1 MLSEEFLKTYRE
13 AGDCFPNLLARATY
27 LSKFCRD
34 GESWTDTVKRVVEDN
49 VSKDPN
55 VSEDEAKELFDAI
68 WYMRV
73 MPPGRGLWTG
83 GVPGMHPAAKFNC
96 WGTVLDSPEEWC
108 WTADMLML
116 GGGVGVSLL
125 EIDKLPIVKGFS
137 RLYIGCS
144 SEHPNVGEVQPDYV
158 GDRVYSIPDSREGW
172 VDALRTVLAAGY
184 SGRDARVD
192 VTGVRER
199 GAPIRTFGGVACGPG
214 PLVHLLRK
222 VNGILNGA
230 IGRRLTSVECLDIT
244 NYVGLCIRSGNV
256 RRSALIVVGQPD
268 DQAFRDAKKDF
279 AAVLSHRSTSNN
291 SIAVRGD
298 EEWMALVHDMS
309 EFGEP
314 GILNFQRA
322 WHDDEGAVVVNPCG
336 EIFLHKRE
344 ACCLVEFF
352 PSRCESLTAARR
364 AAVLA
369 TRYCLR
375 QRLDPL
381 PDAESNAK
389 QKANMRLGVAIGG
402 VCDFD
407 WNTRTIDR
415 LYLDVRIAAD
425 DYALELGVNA
435 PIAVTCIKPSG
446 CRPADALTTTTTGI
460 LTMPE
465 LFELHKSGDEWGPA
479 PGFVVDLDGRERS
492 VTKTY
497 DNGVAPV
504 VELKMSF
511 GLSVKST
518 LNHKWWVVG
527 RGWVEASDIAIGD
540 VIDVKIGT
548 YQSATNAQLK
558 RLESRA
564 ISMKSDSHEI
574 SQPEEMTPD
583 LGWLLGYL
591 WGDGAMSPSK
601 YRIRFVDQ
609 HRENLEKA
617 QRIILDL
624 FGIESKLFKAS
635 ENRNALTLDIASKHL
650 WHWLIKNDVWKYFAD
665 QIDEIPRVVR
675 HSSTEVVVAFLAG
688 LVDSDG
694 CVTGTGKVIFTG
706 ACESFMW
713 HMQHVAWSV
722 GFPIGRS
729 LSTGGENLQ
738 AEKRMWHCQ
747 SSVFALP
754 ETVALLHKH
763 STKLGKH
770 ELTSLNLTSGRMTKT
785 PGRVESIVELGE
797 METFDIEVEGDH
809 WYRAGSVKSHN
820 TISLL
825 VGASPGMHAPFAPYY
840 IRRARFASNDPMVA
854 HLVAAGVPMEPD
866 QYDQTLNT
874 LVASFP
880 IANPGLK
887 VYVANETV
895 DDQIQRLVDLQNHW
909 ADNAVSATVSFEKHE
924 ELRLAELL
932 AENIHDIKSVSC
944 LPKAHG
950 YTQAPYEEI
959 TKEQYE
965 SLIAGIDNTAK
976 LTYGGDVLVDE
987 CAGGA
992 CPVR

>member
-1 MLSEEFLKTYRE
+1 MLSEEFLKPYRE

-27 LSKFCRD
+27 LSKFCRN

-68 WYMRV
+68 WNMRV

-83 GVPGMHPAAKFNC
+83 GVAGMHPAAKFNC

-125 EIDKLPIVKGFS
+125 EIDKLPVVKGFS

-144 SEHPNVGEVQPDYV
+144 SEHPNVGEVQPDFV

-172 VDALRTVLAAGY
+172 VDALRTVLAAGF

-222 VNGILNGA
+222 VNEILNGA
-230 IGRRLTSVECLDIT
+230 IGRKLTSVECLDIT

-256 RRSALIVVGQPD
+256 RRSALITLGHVE

-291 SIAVRGD
+291 SIVLQGGEVVD
-298 EEWMALVHDMS
+298 WDALVRDMS

-314 GILNFQRA
+314 GIVNMARIRV
-322 WHDDEGAVVVNPCG
+322 DDDSAVTVNPCA
-336 EIFLHKRE
+336 EISLHKRE

-352 PSRCESLTAARR
+352 PSRCESLTAARK

-375 QRLDPL
+375 QRLDRL
-381 PDAESNAK
+381 PDPESDAK
-389 QKANMRLGVAIGG
+389 QQANMRLGVAIGG

-407 WNTRTIDR
+407 WNTRTLDR
-415 LYLDVRIAAD
+415 LYLDVRCAAD
-425 DYALELGVNA
+425 DYSLELGVNA

-446 CRPADALTTTTTGI
+446 
-460 LTMPE
+460 
-465 LFELHKSGDEWGPA
+465 
-479 PGFVVDLDGRERS
+479 
-492 VTKTY
+492 
-497 DNGVAPV
+497 
-504 VELKMSF
+504 
-511 GLSVKST
+511 
-518 LNHKWWVVG
+518 
-527 RGWVEASDIAIGD
+527 
-540 VIDVKIGT
+540 
-548 YQSATNAQLK
+548 
-558 RLESRA
+558 
-564 ISMKSDSHEI
+564 
-574 SQPEEMTPD
+574 
-583 LGWLLGYL
+583 
-591 WGDGAMSPSK
+591 
-601 YRIRFVDQ
+601 
-609 HRENLEKA
+609 
-617 QRIILDL
+617 
-624 FGIESKLFKAS
+624 
-635 ENRNALTLDIASKHL
+635 
-650 WHWLIKNDVWKYFAD
+650 
-665 QIDEIPRVVR
+665 
-675 HSSTEVVVAFLAG
+675 
-688 LVDSDG
+688 
-694 CVTGTGKVIFTG
+694 
-706 ACESFMW
+706 
-713 HMQHVAWSV
+713 
-722 GFPIGRS
+722 
-729 LSTGGENLQ
+729 
-738 AEKRMWHCQ
+738 
-747 SSVFALP
+747 
-754 ETVALLHKH
+754 
-763 STKLGKH
+763 
-770 ELTSLNLTSGRMTKT
+770 
-785 PGRVESIVELGE
+785 
-797 METFDIEVEGDH
+797 
-809 WYRAGSVKSHN
+809 

-825 VGASPGMHAPFAPYY
+825 AGASPGMHAPFAPYY

-895 DDQIQRLVDLQNHW
+895 DDQITRLVDLQNHW

-924 ELRLAELL
+924 EGRLAQLL
-932 AENIHDIKSVSC
+932 DAHIQDIKSVSC

-959 TKEQYE
+959 TKEQYD
-965 SLIAGIDNTAK
+965 SLVAGIDNTAK

-987 CAGGA
+987 CSTGA
-992 CPVR
+992 CPIR

>member
-256 RRSALIVVGQPD
+256 RRSALIVVGKPD

-381 PDAESNAK
+381 PDVESDIK
-389 QKANMRLGVAIGG
+389 QKTNMRLGVAIGG

-407 WNTRTIDR
+407 WNTRTLDR
-415 LYLDVRIAAD
+415 LYLDVRVAAD

-446 CRPADALTTTTTGI
+446 
-460 LTMPE
+460 
-465 LFELHKSGDEWGPA
+465 
-479 PGFVVDLDGRERS
+479 
-492 VTKTY
+492 
-497 DNGVAPV
+497 
-504 VELKMSF
+504 
-511 GLSVKST
+511 
-518 LNHKWWVVG
+518 
-527 RGWVEASDIAIGD
+527 
-540 VIDVKIGT
+540 
-548 YQSATNAQLK
+548 
-558 RLESRA
+558 
-564 ISMKSDSHEI
+564 
-574 SQPEEMTPD
+574 
-583 LGWLLGYL
+583 
-591 WGDGAMSPSK
+591 
-601 YRIRFVDQ
+601 
-609 HRENLEKA
+609 
-617 QRIILDL
+617 
-624 FGIESKLFKAS
+624 
-635 ENRNALTLDIASKHL
+635 
-650 WHWLIKNDVWKYFAD
+650 
-665 QIDEIPRVVR
+665 
-675 HSSTEVVVAFLAG
+675 
-688 LVDSDG
+688 
-694 CVTGTGKVIFTG
+694 
-706 ACESFMW
+706 
-713 HMQHVAWSV
+713 
-722 GFPIGRS
+722 
-729 LSTGGENLQ
+729 
-738 AEKRMWHCQ
+738 
-747 SSVFALP
+747 
-754 ETVALLHKH
+754 
-763 STKLGKH
+763 
-770 ELTSLNLTSGRMTKT
+770 
-785 PGRVESIVELGE
+785 
-797 METFDIEVEGDH
+797 
-809 WYRAGSVKSHN
+809 

>member
-1 MLSEEFLKTYRE
+1 MLSEEFLKPYRE

-27 LSKFCRD
+27 LSKFCRN

-55 VSEDEAKELFDAI
+55 VSEDEAEELFDAI
-68 WYMRV
+68 WNMRV

-83 GVPGMHPAAKFNC
+83 GVAGMHPAAKFNC

-125 EIDKLPIVKGFS
+125 EIDKLPVVKGFS
-137 RLYIGCS
+137 RLYVGCS
-144 SEHPNVGEVQPDYV
+144 SEHPNVGEVQPDFV

-172 VDALRTVLAAGY
+172 VDALRTVLAAGF

-222 VNGILNGA
+222 VNEILNGA
-230 IGRRLTSVECLDIT
+230 IGRKLNSVECLDIT

-298 EEWMALVHDMS
+298 ENWTALVHDMS
-309 EFGEP
+309 EYGEP
-314 GILNFQRA
+314 GILNFDRA
-322 WHDDEGAVVVNPCG
+322 RADDEGAVVVNPCFEASTLVHTRQGHYRIDELVGKTVDVWDGKTWRLATTFAETSQDEEMLKFTMHDGSSFRVTKYHTIVTADGQRIEAKDVEVGEKLLISNAPAAHGEVVEPGAYLKGFAIGDGTISHNGPILWLYKPKYMCTQRILASLGEVPIDKARRSDCIVEPGVTTGEDRCHVQGMTRRSQQLTDWVTTFKKALPAQVFEWCHTSKVEFIAGVMDADGNASDTTNGFMYQVCSVERLFLEQFQTLLKTIGVHSKLALMKSAGTVNMSDGYGEYNTQDCWRLTISQQSAIVLANQCKFERLQSFADKKTTYNLKPKFNKVVDIQPDGVDAKVYCLVTDDPDQIALSNGLILGRCG

-375 QRLDPL
+375 QRLDRL
-381 PDAESNAK
+381 PDPESDAK
-389 QKANMRLGVAIGG
+389 QQANMRLGVAIGG

-407 WNTRTIDR
+407 WNTRTLDR
-415 LYLDVRIAAD
+415 LYLDVRCAAD
-425 DYALELGVNA
+425 DYSLELGVNA

-446 CRPADALTTTTTGI
+446 
-460 LTMPE
+460 
-465 LFELHKSGDEWGPA
+465 
-479 PGFVVDLDGRERS
+479 
-492 VTKTY
+492 
-497 DNGVAPV
+497 
-504 VELKMSF
+504 
-511 GLSVKST
+511 
-518 LNHKWWVVG
+518 
-527 RGWVEASDIAIGD
+527 
-540 VIDVKIGT
+540 
-548 YQSATNAQLK
+548 
-558 RLESRA
+558 
-564 ISMKSDSHEI
+564 
-574 SQPEEMTPD
+574 
-583 LGWLLGYL
+583 
-591 WGDGAMSPSK
+591 
-601 YRIRFVDQ
+601 
-609 HRENLEKA
+609 
-617 QRIILDL
+617 
-624 FGIESKLFKAS
+624 
-635 ENRNALTLDIASKHL
+635 
-650 WHWLIKNDVWKYFAD
+650 
-665 QIDEIPRVVR
+665 
-675 HSSTEVVVAFLAG
+675 
-688 LVDSDG
+688 
-694 CVTGTGKVIFTG
+694 
-706 ACESFMW
+706 
-713 HMQHVAWSV
+713 
-722 GFPIGRS
+722 
-729 LSTGGENLQ
+729 
-738 AEKRMWHCQ
+738 
-747 SSVFALP
+747 
-754 ETVALLHKH
+754 
-763 STKLGKH
+763 
-770 ELTSLNLTSGRMTKT
+770 
-785 PGRVESIVELGE
+785 
-797 METFDIEVEGDH
+797 
-809 WYRAGSVKSHN
+809 

-825 VGASPGMHAPFAPYY
+825 AGASPGMHAPFAPYY

-895 DDQIQRLVDLQNHW
+895 DDQITRLVDLQNHW

-924 ELRLAELL
+924 EGRLAQLL
-932 AENIHDIKSVSC
+932 DAHIQDIKSVSC

-959 TKEQYE
+959 TKEQYD
-965 SLIAGIDNTAK
+965 SLVAGIDNTAK

-987 CAGGA
+987 CSTGA
-992 CPVR
+992 CPIR